1 MMHLPLAPMVLPLLL
16 AIVLL
21 LPPVNHSL
29 RLQRGFVLL
38 GALGLMLFSALAL
51 KTANHGEAHHYAL
64 GSWQAPFGIALVL
77 DGLSALMVAL
87 TSVLLFAVLLY
98 AQGGDDAKGQ
108 YFYPLMLFL
117 VMGVNGAFLTGDV
130 FNLFV
135 FFEVLLIASYA
146 LVIHGGGKQRTQAG
160 MHYVILNLIASSFF
174 IVALGL
180 FYGVFGSLNLEHM
193 ATKVPQLAPDDR
205 LLVKVGGLLLLL
217 VFGLKAA
224 VLPLQFWLPR
234 TYEASAASVAALFAI
249 MTKVGVYSLLRVH
262 QTLFGAQSGELS
274 HFIGPWL
281 WPLALLTV
289 LVGIVGVL
297 ASPGLRQLA
306 AHLVIVSVG
315 SLLLALAINT
325 AAAAS
330 AAVYYLIHSTLVAAA
345 LFLLADA
352 MAQERGTTIDRFVA
366 GRPLQHPRL
375 WSMAFFV
382 AAISV
387 IGMPPLSGF
396 VGKLLLLQAAH
407 RPHMALWVWPALL
420 LSSLA
425 VLVAMSRAGTSL
437 LWRVQGEALAE
448 VQPGVAVKA
457 AAIFFLLLFSVVLAV
472 LAGPLT
478 SYTLSAVEPLFT
490 ASIAK

>member
-1 MMHLPLAPMVLPLLL
+1 MMHLPLAPIVLPLLL

-21 LPPVNHSL
+21 LPPVNGAL
-29 RLQRGFVLL
+29 RLQRGVALV
-38 GALGLMLFSALAL
+38 GALALMLFSVLAL
-51 KTANHGEAHHYAL
+51 VAVNHGEAYHYAL
-64 GSWQAPFGIALVL
+64 GSWQAPFGIVLVL
-77 DGLSALMVAL
+77 DGLAALMVTL
-87 TSVLLFAVLLY
+87 TSALLFAVVLY
-98 AQGGDDAKGQ
+98 AQGGDDTQGQ
-108 YFYPLMLFL
+108 YFYPLVLFL
-117 VMGVNGAFLTGDV
+117 VMGVNGAFLTGDI

-193 ATKVPQLAPDDR
+193 ATKVALLSSDEA

-262 QTLFGAQSGELS
+262 QTLFGSQSGELS

-281 WPLALLTV
+281 WPLAFITV
-289 LVGIVGVL
+289 VVGSVGVL
-297 ASPGLRQLA
+297 ASPSLRQLA

-325 AAAAS
+325 AFAAS
-330 AAVYYLIHSTLVAAA
+330 AAIYYLIHSTLVVAA
-345 LFLLADA
+345 LFLLADVI
-352 MAQERGTTIDRFVA
+352 AQERGTTIDRFVA
-366 GRPLQHPRL
+366 GRPLQHPAL
-375 WSMAFFV
+375 WGTAFFV

-407 RPHMALWVWPALL
+407 TPQMAAWVWPVLL
-420 LSSLA
+420 FSSLA

-437 LWRVQGEALAE
+437 LWRVQGEPQTDAHS
-448 VQPGVAVKA
+448 GVRTKA
-457 AAIFFLLLFSVVLAV
+457 AAILFLLVFSVLLVL
-472 LAGPLT
+472 LAGPIT
-478 SYTLSAVEPLFT
+478 HYTLFAVEPLYST
-490 ASIAK
+490 GSVK